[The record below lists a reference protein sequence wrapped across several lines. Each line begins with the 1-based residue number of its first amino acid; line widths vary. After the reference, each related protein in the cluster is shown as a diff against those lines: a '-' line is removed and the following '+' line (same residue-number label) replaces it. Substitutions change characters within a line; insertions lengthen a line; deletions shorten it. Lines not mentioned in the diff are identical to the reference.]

1 MLKLK
6 YICFISIDVVM
17 WDIQITSYDQNLYYY
32 YFFLWKIYNLC
43 DYSNNKVTIN
53 VFFLQI

>member
-6 YICFISIDVVM
+6 YICFINIDIVM

-32 YFFLWKIYNLC
+32 YFFLLKIHNLR
-43 DYSNNKVTIN
+43 DYSNDKVTIN